1 MANLTISIDE
11 ETLRKAR
18 IRALQQGTSIN
29 ALLREYLTVY
39 CAGDHIHATTR
50 AVLEHAERHPAGSGS
65 RGRKW
70 TREDLYER

>member
-29 ALLREYLTVY
+29 ALLRDYLTVY

-50 AVLEHAERHPAGSGS
+50 AGLEHAEQNSADSGPG
-65 RGRKW
+65 GREW